1 MRRGLTAAIVC
12 GALALVTPTH
22 AAAQDTGPG
31 TGGLE
36 LVEQTV
42 GARPTENI
50 SIVLQLPGVIA
61 PGDGLTLTVHEPVT
75 DEAEFLATADG
86 EELGGVLGAR
96 QFALSDL
103 RPDAFGIV
111 GLSVRIE
118 AEDRPTAE
126 VGPDQPEPLILARAG
141 VYPVRLE
148 LRTSSQELVGR
159 IVTHIIRLPAPQ
171 AVGGD
176 RVDPVQVVLV
186 ADITGQPASSMPA
199 IDWLAVLAR
208 HPDLAITAAI
218 TPEIFDLLAGTPE
231 LQGFV
236 DTGSRRHLV
245 RLPYFRVDEAALD
258 AAGLEPELETLLT
271 GGDARLTVTGQA
283 ASPTLWLSGDAT
295 DTDTLRSLHSR
306 GVREVVV
313 GADSLAEAPTQPPRR
328 PIEITADDVIQ
339 RALLLEELASP
350 LGHDSP
356 AAGAQRIASQLAT
369 IAFTGGGD
377 EIVAIDVSAL
387 DVADA
392 TALLDQLAAL
402 PLIETVTAGE
412 ALGQPLAIDA
422 SRLPVRLGAAEP
434 EAASPSLG
442 GYTEAKQLLTAYRSM
457 IRDED
462 TAEHDRLATELLRS
476 LSEDVALDA
485 RNLTWRRVVDFVR
498 QQASLVDAPPEQS
511 INLTSRT
518 ADVPFSFQNRS
529 DTAVRVEVRFISDKL
544 RIADFDDGESTTIV
558 LVPGVTNH
566 EFSLEAL
573 STGSFPLAIELHSP
587 DGTLL
592 IGRTRTAIRSTTPTG
607 VGLGLTVGAAL
618 FLVVWWA
625 VDMRRRRMV

>member
-1 MRRGLTAAIVC
+1 M
-12 GALALVTPTH
+12 
-22 AAAQDTGPG
+22 
-31 TGGLE
+31 
-36 LVEQTV
+36 
-42 GARPTENI
+42 
-50 SIVLQLPGVIA
+50 
-61 PGDGLTLTVHEPVT
+61 
-75 DEAEFLATADG
+75 
-86 EELGGVLGAR
+86 
-96 QFALSDL
+96 
-103 RPDAFGIV
+103 
-111 GLSVRIE
+111 
-118 AEDRPTAE
+118 
-126 VGPDQPEPLILARAG
+126 
-141 VYPVRLE
+141 
-148 LRTSSQELVGR
+148 
-159 IVTHIIRLPAPQ
+159 
-171 AVGGD
+171 
-176 RVDPVQVVLV
+176 
-186 ADITGQPASSMPA
+186 
-199 IDWLAVLAR
+199 
-208 HPDLAITAAI
+208 
-218 TPEIFDLLAGTPE
+218 
-231 LQGFV
+231 
-236 DTGSRRHLV
+236 
-245 RLPYFRVDEAALD
+245 
-258 AAGLEPELETLLT
+258 
-271 GGDARLTVTGQA
+271 
-283 ASPTLWLSGDAT
+283 
-295 DTDTLRSLHSR
+295 
-306 GVREVVV
+306 VV